1 MAENPLAIRVSEE
14 VKTLFNELSERG
26 EFDNKGEFLNRLLV
40 SYQSELT
47 KKDVSMMK
55 PAIETVEALTTRL
68 LELLNGTAAA
78 ITTRDEKHIQELD
91 EQKKSFEETRTL
103 LQQRITSLEQDKI
116 TDEERIQGFIEDKD
130 AAERRVTELQERIKE
145 LEQAVTDKQAL
156 IEEYKNKNDTL
167 TSIVE
172 EYKEAAVENKK
183 LHIENAGY
191 VKDFETQESQIKT
204 LKDKLEE
211 QETRHSDELER
222 LKDTLHIERE
232 KALLELRTTHQR
244 ESQAQQESYNDKI
257 KSLLERLEVSQTVAP
272 KEPSTRKKKAIPNNI
287 GEPVNN

>member
-14 VKTLFNELSERG
+14 VKTLFNELSEQG

-47 KKDVSMMK
+47 KKDVSMMR

-78 ITTRDEKHIQELD
+78 ITTRDEKHLQELD

-103 LQQRITSLEQDKI
+103 LQQRITSLEQDKLA
-116 TDEERIQGFIEDKD
+116 DEERIQGFAEDKD
-130 AAERRVTELQERIKE
+130 TAERRAAELQDRIKE

-172 EYKEAAVENKK
+172 EYKAAAAENKT
-183 LHIENAGY
+183 LHAENIDYERKIE
-191 VKDFETQESQIKT
+191 VQEAQIKT
-204 LKDKLEE
+204 LKEKAEE
-211 QETRHSDELER
+211 QETRHAGELER

-232 KALLELRTTHQR
+232 KALLNLRTTHQQ
-244 ESQAQQESYNDKI
+244 ESQAQQDLYNDKVQA
-257 KSLLERLEVSQTVAP
+257 LLERLEVSHAAALR
-272 KEPSTRKKKAIPNNI
+272 EPSTRKKKATAHDSTD
-287 GEPVNN
+287 PVND